1 MTEAEKIKLVMKL
14 KRRKELLG
22 SIIFIMLLVS
32 ILIFIIYGT
41 SNNISNK
48 YKPDPNLYVK
58 YDLATQ
64 LIPAPKQQM
73 IPKEKFTTKVRG
85 VTLTVT
91 KLATYDITGKVEAI
105 KDYNTNPIANSLSF
119 KGDNVYD
126 YISPIDLTLSW
137 GQVAK
142 KENSGHIYCD
152 QYAWNTYRAVQISYD
167 SYLVNKYGAEEVY
180 SQVSNN
186 HLISLNKD
194 IRKLFSKVKL
204 DDIVRIVGHLVYVE
218 DSYGGN
224 WGPSST
230 SRTDGGNFDGC
241 EIIWVDD
248 FVIMP
253 K

>member
-1 MTEAEKIKLVMKL
+1 MNEIEKRKL
-14 KRRKELLG
+14 KRKKELRG
-22 SIIFIMLLVS
+22 NIAFIIILACLFIGI
-32 ILIFIIYGT
+32 ILIVGNDIA
-41 SNNISNK
+41 NR
-48 YKPDPNLYVK
+48 YKPNPSLYVK
-58 YDLATQ
+58 YDLTKD
-64 LIPAPKQQM
+64 LIPEPKQNM
-73 IPKEKFTTKVRG
+73 ITNEKFNIDVRG
-85 VTLTVT
+85 VNLTVT

-105 KDYNTNPIANSLSF
+105 KDYNTNPIANVLSF

-152 QYAWNTYRAVQISYD
+152 QYAWNTYRAVQISID
-167 SYLVNKYGAEEVY
+167 SYLANKYGAKE
-180 SQVSNN
+180 SFAQVSNN

-194 IRKLFSKVKL
+194 IRNLFSKVKL
-204 DDIVRIVGHLVYVE
+204 DDIVRIVGHLVLVE
-218 DSYGGN
+218 DSYGGK

-230 SRTDGGNFDGC
+230 SRTDGGKFDGC
-241 EIIWVDD
+241 EIIWVED